1 LQRLLRVNLKPSR
14 ATPAAAAA
22 AAAATAAALPCLSK
36 HFLKLPFK

>member
-14 ATPAAAAA
+14 ATPAAAA